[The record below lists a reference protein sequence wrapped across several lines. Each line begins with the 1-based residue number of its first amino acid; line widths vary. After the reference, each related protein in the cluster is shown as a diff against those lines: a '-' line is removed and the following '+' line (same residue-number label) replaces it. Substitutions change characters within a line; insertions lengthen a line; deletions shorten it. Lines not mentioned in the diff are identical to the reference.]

1 MNKKIYK
8 ARHRD
13 FSSTS
18 PHRGPKSL
26 TQNQMSS
33 LLTKVREVIIPF
45 VVSFITVFLLIYII
59 PLLSK
64 NKKIVSKKEIVNL
77 IEEKSAPNEKIK
89 ELIELEKYLY
99 IDPLIVLK
107 LIDASDEKIMIMDIR
122 DNLSY
127 KKAHV
132 KGAINYSI
140 DQIKKD
146 TVKFKKKKIII
157 YGDTASSTLSKEIAL
172 LLIEKGADARLV
184 SIGWNEFRHFR
195 NLWIPESQWDKIDI
209 NKYIT
214 SNE

>member
-77 IEEKSAPNEKIK
+77 IEEKSAPKEKIK
-89 ELIELEKYLY
+89 ELI
-99 IDPLIVLK
+99 
-107 LIDASDEKIMIMDIR
+107 
-122 DNLSY
+122 
-127 KKAHV
+127 
-132 KGAINYSI
+132 
-140 DQIKKD
+140 
-146 TVKFKKKKIII
+146 
-157 YGDTASSTLSKEIAL
+157 
-172 LLIEKGADARLV
+172 
-184 SIGWNEFRHFR
+184 
-195 NLWIPESQWDKIDI
+195 
-209 NKYIT
+209 
-214 SNE
+214 